1 MHLPWQQ
8 IFGGAVVVEECVDMH
23 YAAMRDMLSA
33 DALPKCEV
41 DLERDMLLVD
51 LPSEDDFMRPVPD
64 LQT

>member
-1 MHLPWQQ
+1 MV
-8 IFGGAVVVEECVDMH
+8 IEECVDMH